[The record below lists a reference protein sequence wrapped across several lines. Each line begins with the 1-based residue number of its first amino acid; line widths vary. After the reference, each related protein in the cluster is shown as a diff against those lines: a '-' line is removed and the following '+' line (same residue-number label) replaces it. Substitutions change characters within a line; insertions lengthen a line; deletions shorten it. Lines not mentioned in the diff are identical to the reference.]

1 MSHPTPI
8 PTLNALLDELV
19 KRIKLILKDNF
30 LACYLQGSFAVGD
43 WDEDSD
49 VDILM
54 VIDNDLSDEDVIQLN
69 AMHTKLFEEFL
80 PWSHHLEGSYFPKD
94 LLKQQDPHHSPI
106 WYLDN
111 TATELERSAHDNEL
125 VVRWV
130 TREHGITLYGDNPQ
144 TYIDPINIPAMKA
157 EIKRTMHNWGNEILT
172 GEYEIKS
179 IWAQSFA
186 VISYCRMLQS
196 LETGTIESKLAGVNW
211 GKSNLDA
218 QWHDLIQTA
227 WDNRP
232 NPSEKVRQ
240 PALEQS
246 IKDTH
251 NFIRY
256 ALAIS

>member
-8 PTLNALLDELV
+8 KMLNSLLDAFVTNLQV
-19 KRIKLILKDNF
+19 ILKDNL

-49 VDILM
+49 VDFLV
-54 VIDNDLSDEDVIQLN
+54 VIDTELADAEVNQLN
-69 AMHTKLFEEFL
+69 AMHTELFNSFL

-111 TATELERSAHDNEL
+111 TATELVRSTHDNEL

-144 TYIDPINIPAMKA
+144 TYIDPIDIPAMKA
-157 EIKRTMHNWGNEILT
+157 EIKRTMHNWGNEILS

-179 IWAQSFA
+179 LWAQPFT

-196 LETGTIESKLAGVNW
+196 LETGRIESKLAGVQW
-211 GKSNLDA
+211 AKSNLDIK
-218 QWHDLIQTA
+218 WHDLIQTA
-227 WDNRP
+227 WGNRP
-232 NPSEKVRQ
+232 NPSEKAWL
-240 PALEQS
+240 PAPDQA

-251 NFIRY
+251 DFIRY
-256 ALAIS
+256 ALNIS